1 MNKKI
6 FTTTLVLALVLA
18 VGILF
23 WGRDESKANLDEFA
37 QCLTDK
43 GAVMY
48 GAEWCAHCQNQKK
61 EFGDSFRL
69 VSYVECPQNTQ
80 TCLEKGISGYPTW
93 ILADGQKLVGEQEL
107 EKLSQKTGCAL
118 PQAK

>member
-1 MNKKI
+1 
-6 FTTTLVLALVLA
+6 
-18 VGILF
+18 
-23 WGRDESKANLDEFA
+23 
-37 QCLTDK
+37 
-43 GAVMY
+43 VMY

>member
-1 MNKKI
+1 MNKI
-6 FTTTLVLALVLA
+6 FTTILALALVLVA
-18 VGILF
+18 GILF
-23 WGRDESKANLDEFA
+23 WGRDESKASLDEFA

-43 GAVMY
+43 GIVMY

-80 TCLEKGISGYPTW
+80 VCLEKGISGYPTW
-93 ILADGQKLVGEQEL
+93 ILADGQKLIGEQEI
-107 EKLSQKTGCAL
+107 EELSQKTGCPL
-118 PQAK
+118 R

>member
-1 MNKKI
+1 MNKKVFI
-6 FTTTLVLALVLA
+6 TIIV
-18 VGILF
+18 VGIAVLVGVLF
-23 WGRDESKANLDEFA
+23 FGRNESKVNLDEFA
-37 QCLTDK
+37 QCLSDK
-43 GAVMY
+43 GVTMY

-93 ILADGQKLVGEQEL
+93 ILPDGQKLVGEQEL
-107 EKLSQKTGCAL
+107 EKLSQKTGCPL
-118 PQAK
+118 PQAE